1 MIKPLFRLFV
11 ELTGNRYAS
20 KIIQKFTTSRLS
32 RVLIKPFAQVYKL
45 NLEEMEKNLS
55 EYETLQQ
62 LFVRKLQKNVRPIL
76 SSPFILVSPVDARI
90 ESFGK
95 VTEDA
100 TFFIKGQRYDLEEM
114 LGSKE
119 KAQVYK
125 QGTYFILY
133 LSPQH
138 YHRIHSPI
146 NGEIVE
152 QWHTGGISYPVNH
165 LGLKY
170 GKRPFSTNYRV
181 ITEMSTSYGRIMTVK
196 VGALNIN
203 SIHLTHNCLQV
214 EKGEELAYFSFG
226 STVILLIE
234 SDSFKTGDQLKQG
247 MEVKMG
253 SKLGSFEK

>member
-1 MIKPLFRLFV
+1 LIKPLFRLFV

-20 KIIQKFTTSRLS
+20 KIIQKFTTSKYS
-32 RVLIKPFAQVYKL
+32 RILVKPFAKVYKL
-45 NLEEMEKNLS
+45 NLEEMDKNLH

-62 LFVRKLQKNVRPIL
+62 LFVRKLHKNVRPIL
-76 SSPFILVSPVDARI
+76 SSPFTLVSPVDAKV
-90 ESFGK
+90 ESYGK
-95 VTEDA
+95 VTEEA
-100 TFFIKGQRYDLEEM
+100 SFFIKGQRYDLEEM

-119 KAQVYK
+119 KAQAYN

-146 NGEIVE
+146 DGDIVE
-152 QWHTGGISYPVNH
+152 QWQTGGISYPVNQ

-170 GKRPFSTNYRV
+170 GTRPFSTNYRV
-181 ITEMSTSYGRIMTVK
+181 ITEISTEYGGVMTVK

-203 SIHLTHNCLQV
+203 SIHLTHKCLQV

-234 SDSFKTGDQLKQG
+234 NHFFKPSVHLKES

-253 SKLGSFEK
+253 SKLGSFKK